1 MNQIKAKKNEYGYAP
16 FSEWLWRNYEG
27 TTIVSI
33 DDFIAAHQEDFFF
46 IGTDSQN
53 YTKRR
58 SCTFTSVLIA
68 YKMGQGGC
76 VILHRDRT
84 PYMAH
89 LRQRLLM
96 EAMRSLEVAWYT
108 SKKIPANS
116 VIEVHLDVNQNL
128 KYKSG
133 QYKDELVG
141 LVASQGFKA
150 ITKPDAFA
158 ASRVADHKV

>member
-1 MNQIKAKKNEYGYAP
+1 MNPAVKKNEFGYAP
-16 FSEWLWRNYEG
+16 FDQWKWRNYDG
-27 TTIVSI
+27 TATVSI
-33 DDFIAAHQEDFFF
+33 DDFIAKHIDDFFF

-68 YKMGQGGC
+68 YTLGKGGA

-84 PYMAH
+84 PFMSH

-116 VIEVHLDVNQNL
+116 VIEVHLDVNPSL

-133 QYKDELVG
+133 QYRDELVG
-141 LVASQGFKA
+141 LVAAQGFA
-150 ITKPDAFA
+150 VAVKPMSFA
-158 ASRVADHKV
+158 ASKCADKRC